1 LTRRTPLPPGS
12 ATGQKPTVFVVDDDE
27 GVRFALVNLFESID
41 LNVEVFSS
49 AVELLRMQ
57 LPDVPSC
64 LVLDVRLPG
73 LSGLDLQKELA
84 KANIRL
90 PIIFMTGH
98 GDIPM
103 SVKAMKD
110 GAVDFLTKPFRDQD
124 MLDAV
129 MLAIGRD
136 RRRREAETGISALQ
150 KLFEGLT
157 ARERE
162 IFALVATGLM
172 NKQIAGQI
180 GIAEIT
186 AKIHRGRMMKKMGAK
201 SVAELVKM
209 AEALGINRA
218 K

>member
-1 LTRRTPLPPGS
+1 LTRRTTLPPGS

-209 AEALGINRA
+209 AEALGIGRA

>member
-1 LTRRTPLPPGS
+1 MTRPTTLPPGS
-12 ATGQKPTVFVVDDDE
+12 ATGQKPTVFIVDDDE

-41 LNVEVFSS
+41 LDVQVFSS

-57 LPDVPSC
+57 LPAVPSC

-84 KANIRL
+84 KASIQV

>member
-1 LTRRTPLPPGS
+1 LPPGS
-12 ATGQKPTVFVVDDDE
+12 ATGQKPTVFIVDDDE

-41 LNVEVFSS
+41 LDVQVFSS

-84 KANIRL
+84 KASIQV

>member
-1 LTRRTPLPPGS
+1 M
-12 ATGQKPTVFVVDDDE
+12 GQKPTVFVVDDDE
-27 GVRFALVNLFESID
+27 GVRFALVNLLESID

-49 AVELLRMQ
+49 ALELLQAQ

-64 LVLDVRLPG
+64 VVLDVRLPG

-84 KANIRL
+84 KANIQL

-136 RRRREAETGISALQ
+136 RRRREVETGISALQ
-150 KLFEGLT
+150 KLFESLT

-172 NKQIAGQI
+172 NQQIAGKI